1 MSLDPQQYATQWL
14 NSVFKPDVENKV
26 ELVSGL
32 NTETDTAVA
41 GSLQT
46 VAGQMDTAAGTGGA
60 QDGGAQDGGAQD
72 GGAQDGGAQAGETQ
86 GDETETGGSGGTSD
100 MGKAGEWRPGDIAN
114 VLDSVSKITGSIP
127 DLITAIGT
135 LDDDVDDIV
144 KAGGEAIKS
153 GAEGIATVL
162 DSTNKMDDQT
172 VSSAAAPESST
183 DGGTKA
189 GETQGDGAQ
198 AAQAG
203 DTQAGDTQAGGTQAG
218 GAQAGETQAG
228 ETQAGGAQPGG
239 SQIGETTVGGIHSV
253 GNVVSSGSPAAT
265 VPASVSQP
273 LYSSL
278 AGFPP
283 IRAFSDSEQE
293 HRRAPGLTPPPT
305 TMPNDEQES
314 PQ

>member
-1 MSLDPQQYATQWL
+1 MSLDPQQYATEWL

-72 GGAQDGGAQAGETQ
+72 GGAQDGGAQDGGAQDGGAQSGETQ
-86 GDETETGGSGGTSD
+86 GDETETGDSGGTSD

-162 DSTNKMDDQT
+162 DSINKMDDQT

-203 DTQAGDTQAGGTQAG
+203 DTQAGGTQAG
-218 GAQAGETQAG
+218 GAQAG

-265 VPASVSQP
+265 VPASASQP

-293 HRRAPGLTPPPT
+293 HRRAPGLTTPPT